1 MSQLFSTEGLVYRY
15 MMRLYQI
22 MLLNLLLII
31 SSLPIVTIGAAI
43 TAAYG
48 TAFKMQQ
55 HTEGNLFHTFI
66 QKFKEEWKKSTVVWL
81 SILGL
86 IILAWIGYPV
96 IRALLFSSQI
106 SFYGGMLLVTI
117 GSLMTLYLF
126 PLFARFENK
135 LSATILNAL
144 LLAIRHIPYSILVFL
159 LCVGGG
165 LVFPFYFP
173 KLFLLWLFLGGGTV
187 IYGSSLVF
195 SKVFQV
201 YDTIE

>member
-31 SSLPIVTIGAAI
+31 SCLPVITIGAAI

-48 TAFKMQQ
+48 TAFRMQQ
-55 HTEGNLFHTFI
+55 HAEGNLFYTFI
-66 QKFKEEWKKSTVVWL
+66 HKFKEEWKKSTAVWL
-81 SILGL
+81 GLLGL
-86 IILAWIGYPV
+86 IVLAWISYPV
-96 IRALLFSSQI
+96 IRELLFSSQI

-117 GSLMTLYLF
+117 GSLTTLYLF
-126 PLFARFENK
+126 PLLARFDNK
-135 LSATILNAL
+135 LSATMINAL
-144 LLAIRHIPYSILVFL
+144 LLAIRHIPYSILIFL

-165 LVFPFYFP
+165 FVFPFYFP
-173 KLFLLWLFLGGGTV
+173 KLFLLWLFLGGGAV

-195 SKVFQV
+195 SKVFQG